1 MNIEVSE
8 TEQPAETAAPPRED
22 VLIILPVR
30 NLVLFPG
37 IVLPVTL
44 GRSRSLAAAQEAV
57 RTQRRIGLLLQKDPS
72 VDDPGP
78 EDLYPVGTVASVL
91 RFITAPDGAHHLI
104 AQGEERFTVLDYV
117 SRDPFLVARI
127 ETHRDVGPINAEIE
141 ARGFSLRERAMEA
154 VRLLPQAPGEL
165 ANAIQSIESIP
176 TLADMVASFM
186 DLPAAEKQELLAT
199 FDLKARLD
207 RVLALVSRRVEVLR
221 VSREIDERA
230 REAFDERQKE
240 AVLRERLR
248 QIQKELGEGEGGG
261 EDLAALRKAITDAAM
276 PPEAAEQAARELGR
290 LERMSDASAEYSM
303 VRSYLDWLAS
313 MPWSKLDPEQ
323 LDIERART
331 ILEEDHFGLEKV
343 KRRILEFLAV
353 RKLNP
358 AGRSPILCFVG
369 PPGVGKT
376 SLGQSIAKA
385 IGLKFGRVSLGGV
398 HDEAEI
404 RGHRRTYIGSLPGRI
419 VQSIK
424 TAGSNNP
431 VIMLDEIDKV
441 GAD

>member
-1 MNIEVSE
+1 MNIEAGA
-8 TEQPAETAAPPRED
+8 TERPVEAAAPPRED

-72 VDDPGP
+72 VEDPGP
-78 EDLYPVGTVASVL
+78 EDLYPVGTIASVL

-127 ETHRDVGPINAEIE
+127 ETHRDAGPVNADIE

-186 DLPAAEKQELLAT
+186 DLPVADKQELLAT

-207 RVLALVSRRVEVLR
+207 RVLALLARRVEVLR

-240 AVLRERLR
+240 AVLR
-248 QIQKELGEGEGGG
+248 
-261 EDLAALRKAITDAAM
+261 
-276 PPEAAEQAARELGR
+276 
-290 LERMSDASAEYSM
+290 
-303 VRSYLDWLAS
+303 
-313 MPWSKLDPEQ
+313 
-323 LDIERART
+323 
-331 ILEEDHFGLEKV
+331 
-343 KRRILEFLAV
+343 
-353 RKLNP
+353 
-358 AGRSPILCFVG
+358 
-369 PPGVGKT
+369 
-376 SLGQSIAKA
+376 
-385 IGLKFGRVSLGGV
+385 
-398 HDEAEI
+398 
-404 RGHRRTYIGSLPGRI
+404 
-419 VQSIK
+419 
-424 TAGSNNP
+424 
-431 VIMLDEIDKV
+431 
-441 GAD
+441 